1 MRKLQPGFITFAYY
15 MNMEELNT
23 RQREAVQSTEGR
35 IRVVAGAGTGK
46 TKALTYRYAY
56 LVNEIG
62 IDPANIL
69 CLTFTNKAAAEMRQR
84 IATMVHSGDYNDFV
98 CTIDGFCVKFLRKEI
113 YRLGFPRTFKILD
126 EEDAKSVAKLCMDEL
141 GIKRTEKTVKD
152 FLEAISVE
160 KALNSYIDTYMIPG
174 ASISDEMK
182 KSNIA
187 CFISRQLKDYA
198 LDFDDIENFTKYIL
212 DHFQDAREYWQ
223 EQLNYIMV
231 DEAQDCNADNWEIIE
246 KLAARHENLFI
257 VGDPDQCIYEWRG
270 AKPDKF
276 VNFPADKTIILD
288 ENYRSTPGILDI
300 ANCVISNN
308 VNRIPK
314 NLFTRQPEGVSVIH
328 FHGKTEKEEA
338 EWIAAQIRK
347 TLESN
352 DGMSQVSPS
361 SFAILYRSSY
371 LSRAI
376 EQALMSQ
383 QIPYTIWGGVRFFER
398 KEIKD
403 ALSYLR
409 IIADPDDDIAF
420 RRIINV
426 PARGLGKKFMAS
438 LETEVQ
444 VNADVSMFK
453 ALASSPGL
461 SSARGASEFLKLISD
476 ARESAPDHTISDL
489 LNMVLDK
496 SGLKKMYREDQDEDR
511 LENIDEL
518 VKSIRFYE
526 DSHEGMEL
534 TLNDY
539 LQDIVLYS
547 NADYR
552 KDTAA
557 VRLMTIHQSKGLEF
571 PYVFVTGLTEG
582 IFPSMRTIREYKK
595 NGEEEERRL
604 MYVAVTRTEKALFLT
619 ESEGFNQTTKMNKYP
634 SRFLTEIKRSM
645 FVTEG
650 VMPDY
655 LWKGTE
661 SLRHVLDAENYGGDA
676 FAAEREEYENPYTIG
691 ATVSHKLFGE
701 GSIIGISK
709 DGGTFQVQFKDGQT
723 RFLRQAF
730 LDLKIS

>member
-1 MRKLQPGFITFAYY
+1 
-15 MNMEELNT
+15 
-23 RQREAVQSTEGR
+23 
-35 IRVVAGAGTGK
+35 
-46 TKALTYRYAY
+46 
-56 LVNEIG
+56 
-62 IDPANIL
+62 
-69 CLTFTNKAAAEMRQR
+69 
-84 IATMVHSGDYNDFV
+84 
-98 CTIDGFCVKFLRKEI
+98 
-113 YRLGFPRTFKILD
+113 
-126 EEDAKSVAKLCMDEL
+126 
-141 GIKRTEKTVKD
+141 
-152 FLEAISVE
+152 
-160 KALNSYIDTYMIPG
+160 
-174 ASISDEMK
+174 
-182 KSNIA
+182 
-187 CFISRQLKDYA
+187 
-198 LDFDDIENFTKYIL
+198 
-212 DHFQDAREYWQ
+212 
-223 EQLNYIMV
+223 
-231 DEAQDCNADNWEIIE
+231 
-246 KLAARHENLFI
+246 
-257 VGDPDQCIYEWRG
+257 
-270 AKPDKF
+270 
-276 VNFPADKTIILD
+276 
-288 ENYRSTPGILDI
+288 
-300 ANCVISNN
+300 
-308 VNRIPK
+308 
-314 NLFTRQPEGVSVIH
+314 
-328 FHGKTEKEEA
+328 
-338 EWIAAQIRK
+338 
-347 TLESN
+347 
-352 DGMSQVSPS
+352 
-361 SFAILYRSSY
+361 
-371 LSRAI
+371 
-376 EQALMSQ
+376 
-383 QIPYTIWGGVRFFER
+383 
-398 KEIKD
+398 
-403 ALSYLR
+403 
-409 IIADPDDDIAF
+409 
-420 RRIINV
+420 
-426 PARGLGKKFMAS
+426 
-438 LETEVQ
+438 
-444 VNADVSMFK
+444 
-453 ALASSPGL
+453 
-461 SSARGASEFLKLISD
+461 
-476 ARESAPDHTISDL
+476 
-489 LNMVLDK
+489 MVLDK

-539 LQDIVLYS
+539 LQDIALYS

-604 MYVAVTRTEKALFLT
+604 MYVAVTRAEKALFLT